1 MVNVL
6 RAAYDTVASRIVLH
20 EAYRR
25 RAWAEDQSVV
35 WVADAQRQLIIDDL
49 KTRFRSGEYV
59 LLKRKRQGQENPTLD
74 VGELQVSNPGTTPQT
89 IFGGHQFFYETAA
102 GGFYDPTG
110 PQLITGFQQNGSIKI
125 SPTGVQLPDDADE
138 AVQQVPFGRK
148 VQDRL
153 FKKYKREHAGVRRL
167 DAPVTLP
174 LPGMLVALPARV
186 RGVLTSAGELLEHM
200 NQGTERLT
208 WMVSAST
215 VGIGDPAREK
225 SDFINVL
232 QHANAF
238 INGLVEQRNAFCSA
252 WYIEYDVN
260 RSTGTLHPTSA
271 SVSEGSLSNGD
282 LVVATVSG
290 TSVHFKVCQQL
301 NGVWEPLAVV
311 TFLPDSNLFE
321 VTVDKAVQ
329 GMWNIYRLA
338 THGVEHGEHAFD
350 ALSTQCEAIV
360 PHRKSVTYSSLQ
372 GVISMMGEAVQATAS
387 SGGGVLQ
394 VRAWVDDTSIDAV
407 LTTTTDSIV
416 TVRVIEKPTL
426 PRWLSVVDRAV
437 RNDLPGTIGVMETYL
452 RKAEPMPFT
461 PASVRSAPAMLGY
474 TGHVTTIEHY
484 RLVPLKGEDY
494 DYTTTFGQ
502 SIHSHHDTFRFSNE
516 PGQWFVGA
524 TPSRAIDGLECAV
537 GYLQWTYLK

>member
-25 RAWAEDQSVV
+25 RAWAEEQSFV

-59 LLKRKRQGQENPTLD
+59 LLKRKRQGQETPSVE

-89 IFGGHQFFYETAA
+89 IFGGNQFFYQTVA

-110 PQLITGFQQNGSIKI
+110 PDLITGFQQNGGVKS
-125 SPTGVQLPDDADE
+125 SSTGVLLPDDDAE
-138 AVQQVPFGRK
+138 AGQQVPFGQR

-186 RGVLTSAGELLEHM
+186 RGVLTSAGELMEHM
-200 NQGTERLT
+200 NKGTDRLA
-208 WMVSAST
+208 WMVSASA

-225 SDFINVL
+225 SDFADVL

-238 INGLVEQRNAFCSA
+238 VHGLVERRTAFCSS

-260 RSTGTLHPTSA
+260 RSTGTLHPTSPD
-271 SVSEGSLSNGD
+271 VSEGSLSNGD
-282 LVVATVSG
+282 LVRATVSG
-290 TSVHFKVCQQL
+290 ASVHFAVCRHP
-301 NGVWEPLAVV
+301 GVWEPLAVV
-311 TFLPDSNLFE
+311 TFLPDSNLFD
-321 VTVDKAVQ
+321 VTVDKAIQ

-338 THGVEHGEHAFD
+338 THGVEHGAHVFD

-360 PHRKSVTYSSLQ
+360 PHRKCVTYSGLG
-372 GVISMMGEAVQATAS
+372 GVVSMMGEAVQTTAS
-387 SGGGVLQ
+387 TGGGVVQ
-394 VRAWVDDTSIDAV
+394 VRAWVDDAAIDSV
-407 LTTTTDSIV
+407 LTADTVETIV
-416 TVRVIEKPTL
+416 TARVIVKPYL
-426 PRWLSVVDRAV
+426 PRWLGLVELAA
-437 RNDLPGTIGVMETYL
+437 RNDLPATIVAMDGYL
-452 RKAEPMPFT
+452 RTAKPLAFVP
-461 PASVRSAPAMLGY
+461 SVRSAPALLGY
-474 TGHVTTIEHY
+474 TVQSSAVDHY
-484 RLVPLKGEDY
+484 RLIPLKGDDY

-502 SIHSHHDTFRFSNE
+502 SVHSHHDTFRFSNE

-537 GYLQWTYLK
+537 GYLQWTYSQ